1 MVLFPAGKDKM
12 NTMDDQLLGNKER
25 RYTRCRLIGA

>member
-12 NTMDDQLLGNKER
+12 NTMDDQLLGNKE
-25 RYTRCRLIGA
+25 LPDWPVA